1 MITLNVIKNL
11 FEFKNWCIQK
21 IGFIL
26 KVINSSV
33 VFLGCLK
40 IKVSIN
46 LEQTLVV
53 LVVFFG
59 SRSRLRPIGKS
70 NICAWFPQS
79 PFFRA

>member
-11 FEFKNWCIQK
+11 SEFINWCIQK

-53 LVVFFG
+53 LVV
-59 SRSRLRPIGKS
+59 
-70 NICAWFPQS
+70 
-79 PFFRA
+79 